1 LEDGRACSRSAN
13 VEEVVKLKAIIEDR
27 EQELTV
33 RIDGGRVKAEIGG
46 RVYDLELREPEPGC
60 YLFLRD
66 ADVHECHVNK
76 GHDGFDVSL
85 HGRNYAVTIV
95 DPKRLRSGQDAD
107 RHHHG
112 LAEITAPM
120 PGKVVKVQIETG
132 AAVEKG
138 SGIIVVEAMK
148 MQNEMK
154 SPRAG
159 VVVAINVKPGDT
171 VNAGDVLAVVE

>member
-1 LEDGRACSRSAN
+1 MENGRSRSRPAN
-13 VEEVVKLKAIIEDR
+13 VEEVVKLKAVIEDR

-33 RIDGGRVKAEIGG
+33 QIDGERVKAEIGG

-60 YLFLRD
+60 YLLLRD
-66 ADVHECHVNK
+66 AEVHECRVSEAHER
-76 GHDGFDVSL
+76 FDVAL
-85 HGRNYAVTIV
+85 HGRNYPVAII
-95 DPKRLRSGQDAD
+95 DPKRLRSGQDAHG
-107 RHHHG
+107 HHHG

-120 PGKVVKVQIETG
+120 PGKVVRVQIDTG
-132 AAVEKG
+132 ATVEKG
-138 SGIIVVEAMK
+138 SGIVVVEAMK

-159 VVVAINVKPGDT
+159 VVVSINVKPGDT